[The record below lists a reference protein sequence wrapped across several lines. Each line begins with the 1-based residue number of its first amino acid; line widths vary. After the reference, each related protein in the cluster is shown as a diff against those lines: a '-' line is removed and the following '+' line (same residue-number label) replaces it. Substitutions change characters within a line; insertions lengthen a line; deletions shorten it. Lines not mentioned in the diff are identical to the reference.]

1 MDVVIQFFGIG
12 KTVFPDF
19 KKSCFIFAGSFKFR
33 FPDIRGLREK
43 DAVFFRIAGLLR
55 CLDPGVLVDK
65 LADALMDRSVLVD
78 QIVVVFIVRIV
89 IFQGAFVDPDGK
101 LHPVFVCPESVGGD
115 RDTHRGRKDRFR
127 ISGQGEE
134 KSLDAR

>member
-1 MDVVIQFFGIG
+1 
-12 KTVFPDF
+12 
-19 KKSCFIFAGSFKFR
+19 
-33 FPDIRGLREK
+33 
-43 DAVFFRIAGLLR
+43 
-55 CLDPGVLVDK
+55 
-65 LADALMDRSVLVD
+65 MDRSVLVD

-134 KSLDAR
+134 KPVRLTGSFPHRAQCEILSEKVRIEEDWEK